1 MGPESRDPQRVL
13 TPCAHNMVLGDG
25 EDDVAV
31 GVVFDLREGTLVAR
45 KQNRPHVDGVDER
58 GDVSGGGGVIGGR
71 CPTNLMTLLS
81 LSGCQLRSGM
91 VLALTDRPAQTAV
104 APTRRRDA
112 SARRFP
118 ASYSYVLISRHGSRL
133 ESCLVIAVRLI
144 LSLLQSR
151 AWRQA
156 CIGAALPCGGPPA
169 AASPGQSSMIN
180 AELSYM
186 ERGTKFGVFI
196 IIIVEE

>member
-112 SARRFP
+112 SASRFRLLTQTWLHRDMGLAKSHISP
-118 ASYSYVLISRHGSRL
+118 WHSDSYSHCCNL
-133 ESCLVIAVRLI
+133 EP
-144 LSLLQSR
+144 
-151 AWRQA
+151 
-156 CIGAALPCGGPPA
+156 GARPALELPCRAVDPPQLHRQVKA
-169 AASPGQSSMIN
+169 P
-180 AELSYM
+180 
-186 ERGTKFGVFI
+186 
-196 IIIVEE
+196 